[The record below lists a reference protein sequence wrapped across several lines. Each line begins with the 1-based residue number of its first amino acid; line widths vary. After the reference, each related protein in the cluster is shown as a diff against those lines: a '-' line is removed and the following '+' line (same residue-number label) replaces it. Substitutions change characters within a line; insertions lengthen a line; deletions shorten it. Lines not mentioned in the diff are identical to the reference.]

1 MQTMQDSI
9 SQKYTFQIVAVL
21 YVALNLVV
29 ISVTPNLTKDF
40 IGLYFLLKSTVS
52 PD

>member
-9 SQKYTFQIVAVL
+9 SQKYTFPIVAVL

-29 ISVTPNLTKDF
+29 ISVNAQPYKGFHRSLFLT
-40 IGLYFLLKSTVS
+40 
-52 PD
+52 